1 MRVHLLMIA
10 VLAATWDYS
19 PANVHAVA
27 KYDNL
32 MMLVNDMSIY
42 LQRCLVQVA
51 KFTCPYLYS
60 LNSYLASQS
69 FLWLLFFQ
77 HTHLYEH
84 VPGRVRLR
92 FVSKRVRFVTE
103 ASTAQFV
110 VIILLAA
117 LFTDVLPLSCSG
129 ELRLCKDE
137 FSANMN
143 RQFSLTL

>member
-1 MRVHLLMIA
+1 MYFF
-10 VLAATWDYS
+10 VLFDLAL
-19 PANVHAVA
+19 
-27 KYDNL
+27 KEFI
-32 MMLVNDMSIY
+32 IY
-42 LQRCLVQVA
+42 LKRCLVLVA
-51 KFTCPYLYS
+51 KFTCPYFYS
-60 LNSYLASQS
+60 LNRYLESQS